1 MRKVGEDGN
10 RARFFLPQ
18 DYEHIQCRAV
28 TKAHLLAFA
37 AEFDLIVR
45 ASVVVCVEVFSKCG
59 VVLPGNI
66 F

>member
-28 TKAHLLAFA
+28 TKAHLLVFA
-37 AEFDLIVR
+37 AEFDLIDR
-45 ASVVVCVEVFSKCG
+45 ASVVVCVEVFSNC
-59 VVLPGNI
+59 VVVVPGDI